1 MNSQRCY
8 VGVDNGVSGTIGIIT
23 PEYTFFCETPVYRDL
38 DFHKTRP
45 KYLNRLDFKKFRMIL
60 TAVYLDPLNT
70 LVLLERPFSNATRY
84 IASTNALR
92 CWEAT
97 LIILEQL
104 GLKRDYADSKGWQ
117 GMLLPKGIKGPDAQ
131 KEASRQVGLRLF
143 PEHTKLINKHKD
155 ADGLLI
161 AEWAKRSNL

>member
-1 MNSQRCY
+1 MSNRVY
-8 VGVDNGVSGTIGIIT
+8 IGIDNGVSGTIGIIT
-23 PEYTFFCETPVYRDL
+23 PECSYFYETPVYRDL

-45 KYLNRLDFKKFRMIL
+45 KYLNRLDFDKFKGLL
-60 TAVYLDPLNT
+60 TDVYLDPFVT
-70 LVLLERPFSNATRY
+70 IALLERPYSNATRY
-84 IASTNALR
+84 TASTNALR

-97 LIILEQL
+97 LIALKQL
-104 GLKRDYADSKGWQ
+104 GFKRDYADSKGWQ
-117 GMLLPKGIKGPDAQ
+117 GMLLPKGIKGSDAQ

-143 PEHTKLINKHKD
+143 PEHAKMINKHKD